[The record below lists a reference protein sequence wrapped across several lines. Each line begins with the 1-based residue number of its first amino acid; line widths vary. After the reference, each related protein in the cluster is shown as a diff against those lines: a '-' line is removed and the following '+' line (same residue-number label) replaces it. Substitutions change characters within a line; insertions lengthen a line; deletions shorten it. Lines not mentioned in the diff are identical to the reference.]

1 MGKNHPLKNPRAP
14 QRVDARGGTYLQIP
28 HCVVRSEAYRT
39 ASLRAKAVL
48 SAIHLSFMGWNN
60 GRLGVTM
67 QEIGHRVGSLNNA
80 ANRSAI
86 GELQARGLIA
96 IEKVHPRGARKAT
109 EYRLTFVSTGT
120 EKRPIPATHEYL
132 NWLVGDAGTGKKRPQ
147 PIELRRDQR
156 ASTIEPE
163 QEASDS
169 NIEQRARARVGE
181 RPPARR
187 STVERHIG
195 NHSEPVK
202 PDCITDERWR
212 AAATRAADNPAA
224 PSADELRSRVG
235 VHVDRFGRGAQR
247 RLAAAAG
254 IPETTFSRFFR
265 GDAELS
271 RAARLSLA
279 CAIPGVEAAEFQSG
293 NAR

>member
-1 MGKNHPLKNPRAP
+1 VSKNHPLKKPRPP
-14 QRVDARGGTYLQIP
+14 QHVDFRGGNFLQIP
-28 HCVVRSEAYRT
+28 HCVVKSEAYRT

-48 SAIHLSFMGWNN
+48 SAIHQCFKGWNN

-67 QEIGHRVGSLNNA
+67 QKIGHRVGSCNNA
-80 ANRSAI
+80 ANRLAI
-86 GELQARGLIA
+86 GELQARGLLA
-96 IEKVHPRGARKAT
+96 IEKVYPRGARKAT

-147 PIELRRDQR
+147 PTELRRGRR

-163 QEASDS
+163 QEASGS
-169 NIEQRARARVGE
+169 TIERRGSKRSE
-181 RPPARR
+181 RRPSIRH

-202 PDCITDERWR
+202 PACITDERWR
-212 AAATRAADNPAA
+212 AAAKRAADNPAA
-224 PSADELRSRVG
+224 PSTDELRSRVG
-235 VHVDRFGRGAQR
+235 LHVDRFGRGAQR

-279 CAIPGVEAAEFQSG
+279 CAIPGVEASEFQSG